1 MTHTIQTICMYP
13 ITRKQRDDMIE
24 RLTNDITSTDDEL
37 ITYFINTLH
46 VDDYNAIEYVKMR
59 DCYMNNL

>member
-1 MTHTIQTICMYP
+1 MYP

-24 RLTNDITSTDDEL
+24 RLTNDTTSTDNEL
-37 ITYFINTLH
+37 ITYFMNTLH

-59 DCYMNNL
+59 DCYLNNL